1 MNYEHLADLLL
12 CGALVLLVLVYDHL
26 FMQGRDRD

>member
-12 CGALVLLVLVYDHL
+12 CGALVLLVLVYDQL